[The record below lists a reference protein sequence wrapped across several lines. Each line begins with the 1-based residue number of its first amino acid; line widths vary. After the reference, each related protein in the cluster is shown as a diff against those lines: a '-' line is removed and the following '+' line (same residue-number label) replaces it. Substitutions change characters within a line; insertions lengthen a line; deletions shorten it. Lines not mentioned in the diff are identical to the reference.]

1 MDDLEQDVGLLYRAM
16 GRNGIESI
24 EGVGAAMGG
33 EIESLL
39 QAEPIWIVAAGFSL
53 RSRRRLKPAATTY
66 ADH

>member
-1 MDDLEQDVGLLYRAM
+1 MTRRVG
-16 GRNGIESI
+16 S
-24 EGVGAAMGG
+24 AMGG

-39 QAEPIWIVAAGFSL
+39 QAEGRAHWIVAAGFSL